1 MAENDELL
9 FPKAIPAVEIFLGS
23 DVNVV
28 YFFGIDGS
36 ILTHNYDLNHL
47 TLPFSLDMSVSI
59 MPRVEEFLGKPA
71 KDMLSSRPPQDLRF
85 KPPGNAHDAL
95 ADTRCIAEAFRIM
108 RRAGAF

>member
-1 MAENDELL
+1 MAENDGPL

-47 TLPFSLDMSVSI
+47 TIPFSPDISVSI
-59 MPRVEEFLGKPA
+59 MPRVEGFLGKPA
-71 KDMLSSRPPQDLRF
+71 
-85 KPPGNAHDAL
+85 
-95 ADTRCIAEAFRIM
+95 
-108 RRAGAF
+108 

>member
-1 MAENDELL
+1 MVENDGLL
-9 FPKAIPAVEIFLGS
+9 FPKAIPAVEMFLGN

-28 YFFGIDGS
+28 YSFGIDGG
-36 ILTHNYDLNHL
+36 ILPHNYDLNHL
-47 TLPFSLDMSVSI
+47 TIPFSLDMSVSI